1 MALCTAITEYS
12 EIIRRALCDDE
23 IIYASEF
30 DLNDSSRIIYVP
42 ASEDD
47 SIINAYKAAT
57 GWKEYKAYIYEYDYT
72 NE

>member
-1 MALCTAITEYS
+1 L
-12 EIIRRALCDDE
+12 DGNHV
-23 IIYASEF
+23 F